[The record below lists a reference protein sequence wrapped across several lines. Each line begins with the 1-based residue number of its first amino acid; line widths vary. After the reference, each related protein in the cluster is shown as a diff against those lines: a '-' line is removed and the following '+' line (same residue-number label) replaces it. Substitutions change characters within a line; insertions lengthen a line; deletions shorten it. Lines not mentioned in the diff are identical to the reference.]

1 MTKGCLTLSYIG
13 EPDITCSGVH
23 AGTMVTAQT
32 NPDDDEE
39 PMFMQYFRGGK
50 GGNVRADAAK
60 GATAAPAA
68 APQFR
73 TVSELLVSHINGRG
87 TSFERFP
94 NLEHPFVCLHR
105 M

>member
-1 MTKGCLTLSYIG
+1 MTKGCLALSYIDK
-13 EPDITCSGVH
+13 PVITCSGVH

-73 TVSELLVSHINGRG
+73 TVGELLVSHINGRG
-87 TSFERFP
+87 ISFERFP